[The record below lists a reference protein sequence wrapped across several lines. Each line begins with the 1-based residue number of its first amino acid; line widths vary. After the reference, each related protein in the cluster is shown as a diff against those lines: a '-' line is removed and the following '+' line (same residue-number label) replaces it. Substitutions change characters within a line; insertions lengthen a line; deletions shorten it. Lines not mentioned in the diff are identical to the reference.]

1 MKIYVGHST
10 DFNFEQELY
19 QPLMH
24 SRISDRHKLIFPHR
38 SEFTNSKKIIRECD
52 LILADVSYPSTGLGI
67 ELGWAEEFNKDVI
80 CIHREG
86 EKPSSA
92 IQVVTGDVKIYRNED
107 EMIDVVADAV

>member
-52 LILADVSYPSTGLGI
+52 LILAEVSYPSTGLGM

-92 IQVVTGDVKIYRNED
+92 IQVVSADVKIDRNED